1 MTEDIH
7 PAFLGQFNVR
17 DDKAEVVFIDQIQG
31 FRGRGRGLYFVA
43 LFLEDD
49 SEKVKDALLVVNN
62 EYFFRFS
69 LLFLE
74 ISPWSLRLFPKAGK

>member
-17 DDKAEVVFIDQIQG
+17 DDKAEVVFIDQIQSLG
-31 FRGRGRGLYFVA
+31 GRGRGLNFVA
-43 LFLEDD
+43 LFFEND
-49 SEKVKDALLVVNN
+49 SQKFKDTLLVVYN
-62 EYFFRFS
+62 EYFFRCS

-74 ISPWSLRLFPKAGK
+74 ISPCSFRLFPEAGL